1 MKMDKKLTGI
11 VYIDTRGKRDLLQ
24 IMKDNEVVLP
34 VNVYIQKDG
43 STLYF
48 EPIEEEEEE
57 KKENKEKQIIEK
69 LDEDGNTYFDLI

>member
-1 MKMDKKLTGI
+1 MTNPNITKLI
-11 VYIDTRGKRDLLQ
+11 YVDNKVKRNLLQ
-24 IMKDNEVVLP
+24 PLKDSGEILSINL
-34 VNVYIQKDG
+34 YIQKDG

-48 EPIEEEEEE
+48 ELIEEEEEE